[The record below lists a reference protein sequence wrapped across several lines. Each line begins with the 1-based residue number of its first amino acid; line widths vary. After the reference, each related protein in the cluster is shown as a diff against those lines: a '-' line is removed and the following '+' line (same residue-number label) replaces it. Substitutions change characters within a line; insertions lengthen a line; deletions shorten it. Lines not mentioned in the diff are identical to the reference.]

1 MILKFLDFIAE
12 KNNII
17 ETEEEKIKRREEKKA
32 KRLFYIKKLE
42 SKILSTSDLDNYD
55 IPDKIKEMMKD
66 WNIILKSPYSDSFY
80 SSADVT
86 NNYKPDGSYRVS
98 DHWNF
103 TSLRDDRSKKHCR
116 TNVKVPDKT
125 HISIGI
131 WNDQKKLYEI
141 ILTEPKDS
149 HIKWLNRKDSN
160 LRYLQNSET
169 IQKKKNFKEKV
180 INKEV
185 LIKLKY
191 KGKEYEGRVKKWTG
205 HELKIENNLGEI
217 IYNNNY
223 IQPDLIEYIKFTD
236 KDNNDIPNPF
246 EGE

>member
-1 MILKFLDFIAE
+1 MIK
-12 KNNII
+12 
-17 ETEEEKIKRREEKKA
+17 
-32 KRLFYIKKLE
+32 
-42 SKILSTSDLDNYD
+42 
-55 IPDKIKEMMKD
+55 
-66 WNIILKSPYSDSFY
+66 
-80 SSADVT
+80 
-86 NNYKPDGSYRVS
+86 
-98 DHWNF
+98 
-103 TSLRDDRSKKHCR
+103 
-116 TNVKVPDKT
+116 
-125 HISIGI
+125 
-131 WNDQKKLYEI
+131 KKLYEI

-191 KGKEYEGRVKKWTG
+191 KGKEYEGIVKKWTG